1 MKIDVKQQ
9 IRLGINNSQPNFVPI
24 SVKLPENPP
33 QQKQKIS
40 IPITVIPK
48 KEPTKE
54 VIQLP
59 KITEP
64 PKQTY
69 GVIHNEQPV
78 IKQEPLK
85 EINKDSILDQIDT
98 GFGDENTL
106 HKECPQPQWH
116 SHLCKENFLS
126 EFKTEIEKQLAR
138 DNLNVYSKI
147 QIDQFIKDIT
157 NVDTSSFIT
166 RDEVTNMIQ
175 DLDFVKS
182 TLKSQIDYN
191 IPENLFNL

>member
-1 MKIDVKQQ
+1 MKINIKQE
-9 IRLGINNSQPNFVPI
+9 IGLGINDSQPNFVPI
-24 SVKLPENPP
+24 HIELPKNELE
-33 QQKQKIS
+33 QKSKVS
-40 IPITVIPK
+40 IPIRVVPKESSK
-48 KEPTKE
+48 KEI
-54 VIQLP
+54 IQFP

-85 EINKDSILDQIDT
+85 ELNKNSIIDIIET
-98 GFGDENTL
+98 GFGDENIL
-106 HKECPQPQWH
+106 HKECPKPKFHQ
-116 SHLCKENFLS
+116 HLCKENFLG

-138 DNLNVYSKI
+138 DNLGVYSKV
-147 QIDQFIKDIT
+147 QIDQFIRDLT

-166 RDEVTNMIQ
+166 KDEVTNMLQ

>member
-1 MKIDVKQQ
+1 MKINIKQE
-9 IRLGINNSQPNFVPI
+9 IGLGINDSQPDFVPI
-24 SVKLPENPP
+24 HIKLPENKPK
-33 QQKQKIS
+33 QKQKVS
-40 IPITVIPK
+40 IPIKVTPK
-48 KEPTKE
+48 ENPMKEI
-54 VIQLP
+54 IQFP

-78 IKQEPLK
+78 IKQESLK
-85 EINKDSILDQIDT
+85 EPNKDSIIDIIET

-106 HKECPQPQWH
+106 HKECPKPKFHQ
-116 SHLCKENFLS
+116 HLCKENFLG

-138 DNLNVYSKI
+138 DNLGVYSKI
-147 QIDQFIKDIT
+147 QIDQFIKDLT
-157 NVDTSSFIT
+157 NIDTSSFIT
-166 RDEVTNMIQ
+166 KDEVTSMLQ

-182 TLKSQIDYN
+182 TLKSQTDYN

>member
-1 MKIDVKQQ
+1 MKINIKQK
-9 IRLGINNSQPNFVPI
+9 IGLGINDSQPNFVPTHI
-24 SVKLPENPP
+24 KLLENKPE
-33 QQKQKIS
+33 QKQKVSIS
-40 IPITVIPK
+40 IIVPHKEESK
-48 KEPTKE
+48 KEI
-54 VIQLP
+54 IQFP

-78 IKQEPLK
+78 IKQELPK
-85 EINKDSILDQIDT
+85 ELNKDSIIDKIET

-106 HKECPQPQWH
+106 HKECPKPKFHQ
-116 SHLCKENFLS
+116 HLCKENFLS

-138 DNLNVYSKI
+138 DNLGVYSKL
-147 QIDQFIKDIT
+147 QIDQFLKDLT

-166 RDEVTNMIQ
+166 KDDFEAAIQ

-182 TLKSQIDYN
+182 SLKANTDYN
-191 IPENLFNL
+191 IPENLFKL

>member
-1 MKIDVKQQ
+1 MKINIKQE
-9 IRLGINNSQPNFVPI
+9 IGLGINDSQPNFVPI
-24 SVKLPENPP
+24 HIKLPKNELG
-33 QQKQKIS
+33 QKSKVS
-40 IPITVIPK
+40 IPIRVVPKESSK
-48 KEPTKE
+48 KEI
-54 VIQLP
+54 IQFP

-78 IKQEPLK
+78 IKQEPPREL
-85 EINKDSILDQIDT
+85 NKSSIIDTIET

-106 HKECPQPQWH
+106 HKECSKPKFHQ
-116 SHLCKENFLS
+116 HLCKENFLG

-138 DNLNVYSKI
+138 DNLGVYSKV
-147 QIDQFIKDIT
+147 QIDQFIRDLT

-166 RDEVTNMIQ
+166 KDEVTNMLQ